1 MFKIVNDLSEQLKTK
16 PIEKG
21 NSGEIESNGYHGGRR
36 EESRRREGGGSRLRE
51 ERVDENNGRR
61 EEGGEDM
68 GEKGEKNLSRK
79 WKNTLASVSAV
90 EKMR

>member
-1 MFKIVNDLSEQLKTK
+1 M
-16 PIEKG
+16 
-21 NSGEIESNGYHGGRR
+21 
-36 EESRRREGGGSRLRE
+36 RE

-61 EEGGEDM
+61 EEGGEEM